1 LLFYEPDYRELGFRS
16 NDGYLLPWQPPQI
29 AHLQLFAVVVLTPA
43 DWTYP
48 KERGI
53 INITLMD

>member
-1 LLFYEPDYRELGFRS
+1 
-16 NDGYLLPWQPPQI
+16 LPWQPPQI